1 MQRSLNQR
9 ELQALDL
16 RTCNMNVGP
25 QQRQQQTHKKYS
37 TMAKQKPGNPHATVF
52 QQLPLPPTQ
61 PLTVEKHN
69 SSSEQS
75 MNQGLTRSMSMIDL
89 PSRRG
94 ILLRL
99 RGGCEHMTAEEE
111 ELKRFC
117 ESVDPNIVFDELQ
130 PEPPLPTQRQTAR
143 LCAGSPTN
151 YSCPPPTP
159 CPCPNNFSKQTEH
172 SSRIQNYSS
181 FCPPGLNTSV
191 RSTSYPQQS
200 RGRSSFD
207 EYPSIPPRRQ
217 SAVDPTMSFWSPPM
231 PQPTPTRH
239 PTRASTSTRYSQDT
253 SKVLYESPRRSHYSP
268 TNRMNS
274 TPYMGLPGQ
283 PFNVTRAPP
292 QMMTTKWMT
301 PPGRMPS
308 AFMQQ
313 STLNESMLPTMHET
327 WTPPS
332 CPREIDESTV
342 CPETDECPNKNKN
355 LPCEGCENSENSEK
369 TYPPPPRCKPLHPD
383 ITKKLCGDLPPFK
396 IPRSMEDDFICIKR
410 REQWEQ
416 LVRDQNCPGAIQSTI
431 DGSVDFNALAFNIF
445 FGEQRL
451 PDCLPR
457 IEPIT
462 LLEAFFIRVNYER
475 CQIKKLE
482 ELAYAR
488 DHSTEEGEHTTPPPS
503 DDCTLIEKCFKRKYA
518 TDLNA
523 ALEKLFKAEKGF
535 SYLSPQSE
543 QPLMSL
549 TLESTSTDLP
559 GIPISIKAYTG
570 TTKPRE

>member
-1 MQRSLNQR
+1 MRRTPQQR

-16 RTCNMNVGP
+16 NTYNMNVGTQHQQQP
-25 QQRQQQTHKKYS
+25 QQLDKYS
-37 TMAKQKPGNPHATVF
+37 VTPNQRPGKPAVTSLQQMAMTR
-52 QQLPLPPTQ
+52 TQ
-61 PLTVEKHN
+61 PMTLEKPN

-75 MNQGLTRSMSMIDL
+75 MNQGLTRSLSMVDL
-89 PSRRG
+89 PSQRG
-94 ILLRL
+94 KLLRL
-99 RGGCEHMTAEEE
+99 RAGYDHLNGEED
-111 ELKRFC
+111 ELKKFC

-130 PEPPLPTQRQTAR
+130 PEPPRPTQRQTAR
-143 LCAGSPTN
+143 LRAGSPNN

-159 CPCPNNFSKQTEH
+159 CPCPDSFNRQTEQ
-172 SSRIQNYSS
+172 SSRIQNFSS
-181 FCPPGLNTSV
+181 FCPPGHNTGVTSSPYSQ
-191 RSTSYPQQS
+191 ST
-200 RGRSSFD
+200 RCRSSYD
-207 EYPSIPPRRQ
+207 EYPSIPSRHQTAR
-217 SAVDPTMSFWSPPM
+217 DPTMSMWSPPI
-231 PQPTPTRH
+231 PQPSPMRQSTR
-239 PTRASTSTRYSQDT
+239 PSTSTRYSQDT

-274 TPYMGLPGQ
+274 TPYMGLAGQ
-283 PFNVTRAPP
+283 PFNVTRQP
-292 QMMTTKWMT
+292 QMMATKWIT

-308 AFMQQ
+308 SFMQD
-313 STLNESMLPTMHET
+313 STLNHSALPTMREA

-332 CPREIDESTV
+332 CPTDIDDSLICHTAET
-342 CPETDECPNKNKN
+342 TDECPNKMKN
-355 LPCEGCENSENSEK
+355 IPCEGCENNEK

-383 ITKKLCGDLPPFK
+383 IAKKLCGDLPLFK
-396 IPRSMEDDFICIKR
+396 IPRRMEDDFICIKR

-416 LVRDQNCPGAIQSTI
+416 LVRDQTCPGAIQSTI

-475 CQIKKLE
+475 CHIKKLE
-482 ELAYAR
+482 DLTYAR
-488 DHSTEEGEHTTPPPS
+488 DHPEEEETHAPPPPS
-503 DDCTLIEKCFKRKYA
+503 DDCTLIEKCFKRKFD

-535 SYLSPQSE
+535 TFLSPQAE
-543 QPLMSL
+543 QPLMSM
-549 TLESTSTDLP
+549 TMESTSTDLP
-559 GIPISIKAYTG
+559 GIPISIKAFTG